1 MKNLTSGNIRSQLM
15 FLALPLIAGNMLQQ
29 FYHTIDALVIGRF
42 AGPAAFAAIGVSGTV
57 MNLFIFVING
67 FCTGISIILAQFYGR
82 GDQRGFC
89 SEFFTSLVSGCV
101 FTAAI
106 SILGIMSLSGV
117 LQMIG
122 TPAEVAAPAQA
133 YLVIIFCGLM
143 TTFLYNFC
151 SAVLRAAGDTRAA
164 LFFLAAAVCA
174 NLALDLLFV
183 ALLHRGVAGAGWAT
197 ILSQGISVLLC
208 LIYMKQKAPVLL
220 LHRDDM
226 VLEPFLLKRT
236 WRCCSVTALHQSS
249 VYIGKLLVQGTVNSL
264 GTGTIA
270 AFTAASRIEG
280 FANSFS
286 TGLPCPRSFP
296 AYRRPLTWEMSPA
309 RALKKGKARG
319 VSENPTLPRASFPHP
334 YDFAG

>member
-1 MKNLTSGNIRSQLM
+1 MQEMCIRDR
-15 FLALPLIAGNMLQQ
+15 A
-29 FYHTIDALVIGRF
+29 
-42 AGPAAFAAIGVSGTV
+42 
-57 MNLFIFVING
+57 
-67 FCTGISIILAQFYGR
+67 
-82 GDQRGFC
+82 
-89 SEFFTSLVSGCV
+89 SGCV

-208 LIYMKQKAPVLL
+208 LLYMKQKAPVLL
-220 LHRDDM
+220 LHRDDTVSYTHLDVYKRQPSHWSTPPSFTSPLSASSDTM
-226 VLEPFLLKRT
+226 LVMAILVMPMWATSSTRLLQVPVAISFKIWPLLCFFTSMRFVPSVFMICYSVPFILAVPRYK
-236 WRCCSVTALHQSS
+236 QS
-249 VYIGKLLVQGTVNSL
+249 
-264 GTGTIA
+264 
-270 AFTAASRIEG
+270 
-280 FANSFS
+280 
-286 TGLPCPRSFP
+286 
-296 AYRRPLTWEMSPA
+296 
-309 RALKKGKARG
+309 
-319 VSENPTLPRASFPHP
+319 
-334 YDFAG
+334 